1 MEFKSYKEGDGNMI
15 ELRETLK
22 GIRSVV
28 CRFPWGRGITGVEIL
43 EGLKWLDSKMFEIKG
58 GNYWCWQEWGFD
70 LGGEW
75 LW

>member
-28 CRFPWGRGITGVEIL
+28 CRF
-43 EGLKWLDSKMFEIKG
+43 
-58 GNYWCWQEWGFD
+58 Q
-70 LGGEW
+70 
-75 LW
+75 